1 MSEKEIQEQPAKEYV
16 DSYSN
21 VSTAQRV
28 TTKTA
33 AAKMQTKREWY
44 NFLTIDCDA
53 CIPGYDN
60 VTMYFIRDLVSGER
74 KCKFFRKI
82 FFLNFWLVVFR
93 NKKIL
98 SMTVPQYETL
108 SMKKMMEKFGKQE
121 DFLVYLPDK
130 REWSMI
136 PRQWLIDVMLT
147 FFKEDFRAWVHNL
160 VEARNEYAKGE
171 EEDQIVMDPEIFDIF
186 QKSTLVS
193 SKFPSSEFYF
203 FRF

>member
-1 MSEKEIQEQPAKEYV
+1 
-16 DSYSN
+16 
-21 VSTAQRV
+21 
-28 TTKTA
+28 
-33 AAKMQTKREWY
+33 
-44 NFLTIDCDA
+44 
-53 CIPGYDN
+53 
-60 VTMYFIRDLVSGER
+60 
-74 KCKFFRKI
+74 
-82 FFLNFWLVVFR
+82 
-93 NKKIL
+93 
-98 SMTVPQYETL
+98 MTVPQYETL

-147 FFKEDFRAWVHNL
+147 FYKDDFRVWVLNL

-193 SKFPSSEFYF
+193 SKFPSSKFYF